1 MEIVHITSMV
11 KSMKTILKKSNEH
24 LQENKMTYSEHF
36 FFAYSHGITCI
47 LAGLYLIIHS
57 VVPGVLAS
65 TGSKLVTKLNK
76 SFTDHSRKN
85 S

>member
-11 KSMKTILKKSNEH
+11 TSMKTILKKSNEH
-24 LQENKMTYSEHF
+24 LQENKMT
-36 FFAYSHGITCI
+36 YSHGITCI